1 MSKVIT
7 GKGRFSYLNWA
18 SPKKNELSGKDEFTT
33 QFLIPKSDTTTIAA
47 LKAAMKSALEKK
59 FGQAFPKNLRNPL
72 RDGDTE
78 TKQDGSPL
86 GAEYHGHY
94 FIGIKSSEQPGV
106 VDAAGQPILAA
117 NDFVSGD
124 YGRVSVTA
132 WAYNHTGNAGVAFW
146 FNNAQLLEKGQ
157 SLSGK
162 SSAADDFGIAKTSSN
177 SEDNP
182 FGG

>member
-47 LKAAMKSALEKK
+47 LKAAMKNALDKK
-59 FGQAFPKNLRNPL
+59 FGPAYPKNLRNPL

-78 TKQDGSPL
+78 TRQDGSPL
-86 GAEYHGHY
+86 GAEYQGHY
-94 FIGIKSSEQPGV
+94 FIGIKSSEQPGI
-106 VDAAGQPILAA
+106 VDEAGQPILAA
-117 NDFVSGD
+117 NEFVSGD

-146 FNNAQLLEKGQ
+146 FNNAQRLEKGQ
-157 SLSGK
+157 PLGNK
-162 SSAADDFGIAKTSSN
+162 SSAADDFGISAPKATN
-177 SEDNP
+177 DP
-182 FGG
+182 F